1 MKSTR
6 FVAAAR
12 VELLAE
18 IIYYNNA
25 QPGLGIRFEA
35 AIEEAAARALA
46 FPRSGSPSRGNTRKV
61 IVNGFP
67 FSLVYREQS
76 DGIVIFAVAP
86 HAKPPFYWN
95 SRVRDR

>member
-1 MKSTR
+1 VKSTR
-6 FVAAAR
+6 FIAAAR

-25 QPGLGIRFEA
+25 QPGLGIRFET

-61 IVNGFP
+61 IVSGFP
-67 FSLVYREQS
+67 FSLVYREQP

-86 HAKPPFYWN
+86 HAKLPFYWH
-95 SRVRDR
+95 SRVRAR